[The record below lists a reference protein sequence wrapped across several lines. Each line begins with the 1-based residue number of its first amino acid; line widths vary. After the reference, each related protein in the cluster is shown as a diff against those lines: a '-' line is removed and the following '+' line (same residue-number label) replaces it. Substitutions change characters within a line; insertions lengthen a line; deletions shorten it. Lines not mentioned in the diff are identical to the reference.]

1 MQVEVEDHPRRL
13 CDEERSG
20 SEIYEH
26 KCHYSVA
33 IAVCNHSE
41 EDFGLWH
48 VYFGGSD
55 LLSRGKKS
63 LNNENKV
70 RTQFL
75 FCVFSGSN
83 PLQKPHNDILNQNT
97 LFLLPP
103 SGQMLSLL
111 QVRDID

>member
-1 MQVEVEDHPRRL
+1 MEDRPRRL

-41 EDFGLWH
+41 EDLGLWH
-48 VYFGGSD
+48 VYY
-55 LLSRGKKS
+55 KKS